1 MINIKNK
8 ASQNNHSQKDT
19 SQSSNT
25 ARAIIINVDDLGL
38 SSAVNDV
45 VIRLA
50 ERGRIGA
57 SSYMVGGQI
66 TDSDIN
72 TLTDLK
78 VDIGLH
84 LDLTGVFPSALRG
97 SLKSLVISSY
107 LRRLNTAQVADIIR
121 RQLDGFEDTFGRA
134 PVFVDGHQHIHQF
147 PVIRQ
152 SLIKE
157 LSARYSEG
165 SQHSISARATTPLV
179 NDLKSWIIYGLG
191 GHAWRKLCAES
202 DITTN
207 DYFGGVYGFDAD
219 FQELAAL
226 WESWLTNAPRTP
238 HLAPALHTQTFGI
251 EALGTYAQYGS
262 TTPPIH
268 SVPNALPSHLTTTLI
283 MCHPAVP
290 ATNWQDDIKAARE
303 REYEWLMS
311 HQFEQLLEEYDV
323 RLVRWS
329 DMVS

>member
-38 SSAVNDV
+38 SSAVNDA

-107 LRRLNTAQVADIIR
+107 LRRLNAAQVSDIIR

-238 HLAPALHTQTFGI
+238 YLAPAMLTPTFGI